1 MRSHLIYVTSILM
14 KFQVHI
20 ACQSG
25 RALSVIDRRMG
36 HYPSECIGRF
46 LALALNC
53 CQDEPDARPS
63 VFEVVRELENI
74 RLMSPDAHIT
84 PSESLATSSIEAI
97 TTQSSVATGGV
108 YLDSNVI
115 HSNLTSI
122 DMPSSAFPR

>member
-1 MRSHLIYVTSILM
+1 
-14 KFQVHI
+14 
-20 ACQSG
+20 
-25 RALSVIDRRMG
+25 MG

-84 PSESLATSSIEAI
+84 PSESLATGSIEAI
-97 TTQSSVATGGV
+97 TTQSSMATGGV
-108 YLDSNVI
+108 YLDSNVL
-115 HSNLTSI
+115 HSKLTSI
-122 DMPSSAFPR
+122 DMPAADPR